1 MEKRIGTGLINE
13 PAPDRPGAGG
23 QKRALPTVI
32 EPDAASL
39 RGYTRLTSLR
49 RNLGRTH
56 GALIKLGR

>member
-1 MEKRIGTGLINE
+1 MPMEKRIGTGLINE

-23 QKRALPTVI
+23 QQRALPTVI

-49 RNLGRTH
+49 RNLG
-56 GALIKLGR
+56 